1 MIRKKNNG
9 GDGMSKYD
17 EMCFERDNLMVVD
30 KDFSEKDVVRALNN
44 INDLVNDGIWKGF
57 DYTKEELEEIKFLQ
71 TEPQRKG
78 KKK

>member
-1 MIRKKNNG
+1 
-9 GDGMSKYD
+9 MSKYD

-57 DYTKEELEEIKFLQ
+57 DYTKEELEEIKSLQ

>member
-1 MIRKKNNG
+1 
-9 GDGMSKYD
+9 MSKYD